1 MKRKVVLAAAAGI
14 SLFGATT
21 ANAAVNLVVNGGFEN
36 NTFGGTGPDGY
47 YNIGPAGSGANHD
60 IPDGFGWSVPVN
72 NVDIVSNGR
81 YGPNLSTGGAFN
93 LDLVGYGSSGA
104 ISQTL
109 ATIVGQQYLVSLDYS
124 SNDGINN
131 PTAIIA
137 GDSTI
142 GTITGTHAWQNYTGL
157 FTATSTS
164 TTFMISEGVGGGNA
178 GVFLDNINVSAVP
191 EPATWAMILLGFGLI
206 GFAMRK
212 RSNVRTTVSYV

>member
-1 MKRKVVLAAAAGI
+1 MTSKVVLAAAAAL
-14 SLFGATT
+14 SLLGATS
-21 ANAAVNLVVNGGFEN
+21 AHAAVNLVVNGGFEN
-36 NTFGGTGPDGY
+36 NTFGGTGPAGY
-47 YNIGPAGSGANHD
+47 YNIGPGVADHA
-60 IPDGFGWSVPVN
+60 IPTDFGWNVPVN
-72 NVDIVSNGR
+72 NVDIVANGV
-81 YGPNLSTGGAFN
+81 YGPLLSNGGAFN

-109 ATIVGQQYLVSLDYS
+109 ATVVGQQYLVSLDYS
-124 SNDGINN
+124 SNNGITN

-137 GDSTI
+137 GGSTI

-191 EPATWAMILLGFGLI
+191 EPAAWTMILLGFGLI
-206 GFAMRK
+206 GFAIRK